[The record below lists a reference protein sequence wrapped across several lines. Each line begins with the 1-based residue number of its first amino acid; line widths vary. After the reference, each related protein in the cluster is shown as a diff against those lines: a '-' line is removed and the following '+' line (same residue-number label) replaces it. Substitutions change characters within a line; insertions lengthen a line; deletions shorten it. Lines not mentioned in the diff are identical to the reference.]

1 MSIDYPPP
9 ADNRTELIPTS
20 ADSRTEAIP
29 TAYVIIGVILFVVL
43 GLALALGIVYLAS
56 TYPAQLE
63 ALRDVFVIALALEM
77 CVFGVVLMLVLIMLI
92 RLVNTL
98 EFEIKPILE
107 QTNETIGTVRGTTNF
122 VSENVVTPVVRAKS
136 YIVGVRQGVK
146 ALFGNP
152 RKNLPK

>member
-1 MSIDYPPP
+1 MSVDYPTPIDSKTEIIP
-9 ADNRTELIPTS
+9 AAAENN
-20 ADSRTEAIP
+20 AEAIP
-29 TAYVIIGVILFVVL
+29 TAYVVIGVILLVIL
-43 GLALALGIVYLAS
+43 GLALAVGIVFVAS

-77 CVFGVVLMLVLIMLI
+77 CVFGVVLMLMLIMLI

-107 QTNETIGTVRGTTNF
+107 QTNETIGTVRGTTDF
-122 VSENVVTPVVRAKS
+122 VSKNVVSPVVRTKS
-136 YIVGVRQGVK
+136 YIVGFRQGVK

-152 RKNLPK
+152 RNNLPD